1 MSINLEKISHEVAT
15 LGQNIGQFIRI
26 EAGRIGHQDIR
37 KKGMHDFVTYVD
49 IESEKRIVSYL
60 KKLLPEAGFVAE
72 EQQSLERKEE
82 YNWIIDPLDGTTNFI
97 HGIPGYCV
105 SIALERNGRIVSG
118 VVYEINRDEC
128 FVAWVDGPALLNGNK
143 IQVSSTVKLEES
155 LIATGFPYSDYSM
168 LPQQMKL
175 LEDLLVETRGVRRL
189 GSAALDLAYVAC
201 GRFDLFFEYALN
213 PWDVAA
219 GALIVE
225 RAGGL
230 VSDFNGATNSH
241 SGKQIIASNKHLH
254 PTFLKKLQYH
264 FKEVI

>member
-1 MSINLEKISHEVAT
+1 MDLERISLEVAA
-15 LGQNIGQFIRI
+15 LSQKVGQFIRE
-26 EAGRIGHQDIR
+26 EAGRLGKGDIW
-37 KKGMHDFVTYVD
+37 KKGLHDFVTYVD
-49 IESEKRIVSYL
+49 IESEKQIVSQL

-72 EQQSLERKEE
+72 EQQSLERKEA

-97 HGIPGYCV
+97 HGIPAYCV
-105 SIALERNGRIVSG
+105 SIALERNGQLVSG

-128 FVAWVDGPALLNGNK
+128 FVAWEDGPALLNGNK
-143 IQVSSTVKLEES
+143 IQVSSTTKLEES
-155 LIATGFPYSDYSM
+155 LIATGFPYSDYSL

-219 GALIVE
+219 GSLIVE
-225 RAGGL
+225 RAGGYF
-230 VSDFNGATNSH
+230 SDFHGKTNNY
-241 SGKQIIASNKHLH
+241 SGKQIIASNKYLH
-254 PTFLKKLQYH
+254 PAFMKKLKYH
-264 FKEVI
+264 FGKGI